1 MADIEYYDD
10 PASRS
15 ASRSASWTATEGV
28 AAASGMSIIVNWI
41 GALMS
46 VALIVGLAIWAWQL
60 TVRDVSGVPV
70 IRALEGP
77 MRVAP
82 ENPGGSVADHQG
94 LAVNR
99 ITEGAEAAPA
109 ADRIVL
115 APAPLDLEEI
125 DLSAASLPA
134 EMTPAAEGT
143 GEETLALIDRLLEEA
158 TPLEPLDPVVE
169 SDDTP
174 GPDPVDAAVAET
186 LSAPARPVIEVIPA
200 SVPGVSRSLRPLSR
214 PEEVV
219 LVASLSASTPAAAR
233 PVAVAA
239 DAAVTELDPDALP
252 AGTRLVQLG
261 AFDDADTAREEWRRL
276 ARLYPDFFVEKD
288 RVIQR
293 AVSGGRAFF
302 RLRAHGFDD
311 LSDAR
316 RFCTALNAQGAPCI
330 PVTVR

>member
-1 MADIEYYDD
+1 MADIEYYDE
-10 PASRS
+10 PASRYD
-15 ASRSASWTATEGV
+15 AEGAV
-28 AAASGMSIIVNWI
+28 AASGMTIIVNWI

-46 VALIVGLAIWAWQL
+46 VALVVGLAIWAWQL

-82 ENPGGSVADHQG
+82 ENPGGTVADHQG

-99 ITEGAEAAPA
+99 ITEGEEAAPA

-125 DLSAASLPA
+125 DLSSASLPA
-134 EMTPAAEGT
+134 DIAAPDEGT
-143 GEETLALIDRLLEEA
+143 GEETLALIDRLLEDA
-158 TPLEPLDPVVE
+158 TPLEPLDPVAAATD
-169 SDDTP
+169 SQP
-174 GPDPVDAAVAET
+174 NPVDAAVAEALAGT
-186 LSAPARPVIEVIPA
+186 PRPTIEVIAA

-214 PEEVV
+214 PENVV
-219 LVASLSASTPAAAR
+219 LVASLDPTTPAIARSAAASS
-233 PVAVAA
+233 VS
-239 DAAVTELDPDALP
+239 ELDPEGLAT
-252 AGTRLVQLG
+252 GTRLVQLG
-261 AFDDADTAREEWRRL
+261 AFDDADTAREEWARL
-276 ARLYPDFFVEKD
+276 ARLYPDFFRDKD

>member
-1 MADIEYYDD
+1 MADIEYYED
-10 PASRS
+10 S
-15 ASRSASWTATEGV
+15 ASRYEAEGAV
-28 AAASGMSIIVNWI
+28 AASGMSIVVNWI

-82 ENPGGSVADHQG
+82 EDPGGSVADHQG

-99 ITEGAEAAPA
+99 ISEGAEAEPA
-109 ADRIVL
+109 AERIVL

-125 DLSAASLPA
+125 DLSSASLPA
-134 EMTPAAEGT
+134 DSTAPADAT

-158 TPLEPLDPVVE
+158 TPLEPLEPGAAAEPVAAIN
-169 SDDTP
+169 
-174 GPDPVDAAVAET
+174 PVDAAVAEALAAT
-186 LSAPARPVIEVIPA
+186 PRPLIDVIPTA
-200 SVPGVSRSLRPLSR
+200 IPGVSRSLRPLSR

-219 LVASLSASTPAAAR
+219 LVASLSPAAPAAAQ
-233 PVAVAA
+233 PAA
-239 DAAVTELDPDALP
+239 ASVSELDPDGLP
-252 AGTRLVQLG
+252 TGTRLVQLG
-261 AFDDADTAREEWRRL
+261 AFDDAETAREEWARL
-276 ARLYPDFFVEKD
+276 ARLYPDFFRDKD
-288 RVIQR
+288 RVVQR

>member
-1 MADIEYYDD
+1 MADIEYYDE
-10 PASRS
+10 PASRYD
-15 ASRSASWTATEGV
+15 TEGAV
-28 AAASGMSIIVNWI
+28 SASGMSIVVNWI

-46 VALIVGLAIWAWQL
+46 VGLVVGLAIWAWQL

-99 ITEGAEAAPA
+99 ITEGAEAAPT

-115 APAPLDLEEI
+115 APAPLDLTEI
-125 DLSAASLPA
+125 DLTSASLPA
-134 EMTPAAEGT
+134 EATPAAQGT
-143 GEETLALIDRLLEEA
+143 GEGTLALIDRLLEEA
-158 TPLEPLDPVVE
+158 TPLEPLDTVTE
-169 SDDTP
+169 ASGAADALN
-174 GPDPVDAAVAET
+174 PVDAAVAEA
-186 LSAPARPVIEVIPA
+186 LAAPPRSAIEVISA
-200 SVPGVSRSLRPLSR
+200 TIPGVSRSLRPLSR
-214 PEEVV
+214 PDEIV
-219 LVASLSASTPAAAR
+219 LVASLDPSSPAAPAR
-233 PVAVAA
+233 PAAVS
-239 DAAVTELDPDALP
+239 VTELDPEALP
-252 AGTRLVQLG
+252 EGTRLVQLG
-261 AFDDADTAREEWRRL
+261 AFDDADTAREEWTRL
-276 ARLYPDFFVEKD
+276 ARLYPDFFLDKD

>member
-1 MADIEYYDD
+1 MADIEYYDE
-10 PASRS
+10 PASRYD
-15 ASRSASWTATEGV
+15 AEGAV
-28 AAASGMSIIVNWI
+28 AASGMTIIVNWI

-46 VALIVGLAIWAWQL
+46 VALVVGLAIWAWQL

-82 ENPGGSVADHQG
+82 ENPGGTVADHQG

-99 ITEGAEAAPA
+99 ITEGEEAAPA

-125 DLSAASLPA
+125 DLSSASLPA
-134 EMTPAAEGT
+134 DIAAPDEGT
-143 GEETLALIDRLLEEA
+143 GEETLALIDRLLEDA
-158 TPLEPLDPVVE
+158 TPLEPLDPVAAATD
-169 SDDTP
+169 SQP
-174 GPDPVDAAVAET
+174 NPVDAAVAEALAGT
-186 LSAPARPVIEVIPA
+186 PRPTIEVIAA

-214 PEEVV
+214 PENVV
-219 LVASLSASTPAAAR
+219 LVASLDPTTPAIARSAAASS
-233 PVAVAA
+233 VS
-239 DAAVTELDPDALP
+239 ELDPEGLAS
-252 AGTRLVQLG
+252 GTRLVQLG
-261 AFDDADTAREEWRRL
+261 AFDDADTAREEWARL
-276 ARLYPDFFVEKD
+276 ARLYPDFFRDKD

>member
-1 MADIEYYDD
+1 MADIEYYED
-10 PASRS
+10 S
-15 ASRSASWTATEGV
+15 ASRYEAEGAV
-28 AAASGMSIIVNWI
+28 AASGMSIVVNWI

-82 ENPGGSVADHQG
+82 EDPGGSVADHQG

-99 ITEGAEAAPA
+99 ISEGAEAEPA
-109 ADRIVL
+109 AERIVL
-115 APAPLDLEEI
+115 APAPLDIEEI
-125 DLSAASLPA
+125 DLSSASLPA
-134 EMTPAAEGT
+134 DSTAPADAT

-158 TPLEPLDPVVE
+158 TPLEPGAAAE
-169 SDDTP
+169 SVAAIN
-174 GPDPVDAAVAET
+174 PVDAAVAEALAAT
-186 LSAPARPVIEVIPA
+186 PRPLIDVIPTA
-200 SVPGVSRSLRPLSR
+200 IPGVSRSLRPLSR

-219 LVASLSASTPAAAR
+219 LVASLSPAAPAAAQ
-233 PVAVAA
+233 PAA
-239 DAAVTELDPDALP
+239 ASVSELDPDGLP
-252 AGTRLVQLG
+252 TGTRLVQLG
-261 AFDDADTAREEWRRL
+261 AFDDAETAREEWARL
-276 ARLYPDFFVEKD
+276 ARLYPDFFRDKD
-288 RVIQR
+288 RVVQR

>member
-1 MADIEYYDD
+1 MADIEYYDE
-10 PASRS
+10 PASRYD
-15 ASRSASWTATEGV
+15 AEGDV
-28 AAASGMSIIVNWI
+28 AASGMAIVVNWI
-41 GALMS
+41 GALLS
-46 VALIVGLAIWAWQL
+46 VGLVVGLAVWAWQL

-125 DLSAASLPA
+125 DLSSASLPA

-143 GEETLALIDRLLEEA
+143 GEETLALIDRLLEDA
-158 TPLEPLDPVVE
+158 TPLAPVAEPRAAAEAENPVE
-169 SDDTP
+169 
-174 GPDPVDAAVAET
+174 AAVAVAMAA
-186 LSAPARPVIEVIPA
+186 SPRPVIEVIPA
-200 SVPGVSRSLRPLSR
+200 TIPGVSRSLRPLSR
-214 PEEVV
+214 PEEIVR
-219 LVASLSASTPAAAR
+219 VASLDPSAPVAAAAAAAAPARPAAAS
-233 PVAVAA
+233 
-239 DAAVTELDPDALP
+239 VTELDPAALP
-252 AGTRLVQLG
+252 EGTRLVQLG
-261 AFDDADTAREEWRRL
+261 AFDDAETAREEWARL
-276 ARLYPDFFVEKD
+276 SRLYPDFFLDKD

>member
-15 ASRSASWTATEGV
+15 EGALAPSGAT
-28 AAASGMSIIVNWI
+28 IIVNWI
-41 GALMS
+41 GALLS
-46 VALIVGLAIWAWQL
+46 VSLVVGLAIWAWQL

-82 ENPGGSVADHQG
+82 ENPGGTVADHQG

-99 ITEGAEAAPA
+99 ITEGAEAAPT

-125 DLSAASLPA
+125 DLTSASLPA
-134 EMTPAAEGT
+134 EATPPSDGT

-158 TPLEPLDPVVE
+158 TPLEPLDPVQNATE
-169 SDDTP
+169 TAA
-174 GPDPVDAAVAET
+174 GEGAAVV
-186 LSAPARPVIEVIPA
+186 PPRPVIEVIAA
-200 SVPGVSRSLRPLSR
+200 SIPGVSRSLRPRSR

-219 LVASLSASTPAAAR
+219 LLASLSLSSPAAAR
-233 PVAVAA
+233 PSAA
-239 DAAVTELDPDALP
+239 TAEVTELDADALST
-252 AGTRLVQLG
+252 GTRLVQLG
-261 AFDDADTAREEWRRL
+261 AFDDAETAREEWTRL
-276 ARLYPDFFVEKD
+276 ARLYPDFFRDKD
-288 RVIQR
+288 RVIQQ
-293 AVSGGRAFF
+293 AMSGGRAFF

-316 RFCTALNAQGAPCI
+316 RFCTALNAQGTPCI

>member
-1 MADIEYYDD
+1 MADIEYYDE
-10 PASRS
+10 PASRYD
-15 ASRSASWTATEGV
+15 TEG
-28 AAASGMSIIVNWI
+28 ATAASGMSIIVNWI

-82 ENPGGSVADHQG
+82 ENPGGTVADHQG

-115 APAPLDLEEI
+115 APAPLDIEEI
-125 DLSAASLPA
+125 DLSSASLPA
-134 EMTPAAEGT
+134 DSTAPADAA

-158 TPLEPLDPVVE
+158 TPLEPLDPVAEPEVAAVE
-169 SDDTP
+169 N
-174 GPDPVDAAVAET
+174 PVEAAVAEA
-186 LSAPARPVIEVIPA
+186 LAGSPRPVIEVISA
-200 SVPGVSRSLRPLSR
+200 AIPGVSRSLRPLSR

-219 LVASLSASTPAAAR
+219 LVASLDPAAPVSAPSAS
-233 PVAVAA
+233 A
-239 DAAVTELDPDALP
+239 DVTELDPEGLAT
-252 AGTRLVQLG
+252 GTRLVQLG
-261 AFDDADTAREEWRRL
+261 AFDDAETAREEWARL
-276 ARLYPDFFVEKD
+276 ARLYPDFFRDKD

>member
-1 MADIEYYDD
+1 MADIEYYDE
-10 PASRS
+10 PASRYD
-15 ASRSASWTATEGV
+15 TEG
-28 AAASGMSIIVNWI
+28 ATAASGMSIIVNWI

-82 ENPGGSVADHQG
+82 ENPGGTVADHQG

-115 APAPLDLEEI
+115 APAPLDIEEI
-125 DLSAASLPA
+125 DLSSASLPA
-134 EMTPAAEGT
+134 DSTAPADAA

-158 TPLEPLDPVVE
+158 TPLEPLEPAAEAEAVAA
-169 SDDTP
+169 
-174 GPDPVDAAVAET
+174 GNPVDAAVAEA
-186 LSAPARPVIEVIPA
+186 LAAAPRPLIDVIPA
-200 SVPGVSRSLRPLSR
+200 TIPGVSRSLRPLSR

-219 LVASLSASTPAAAR
+219 LVASLSPAAPAAAQ
-233 PVAVAA
+233 PAAASVA
-239 DAAVTELDPDALP
+239 ELDPEGLAT
-252 AGTRLVQLG
+252 GTRLVQLG
-261 AFDDADTAREEWRRL
+261 AFDDAETAREEWVRL
-276 ARLYPDFFVEKD
+276 ARLYPDFFRDKD
-288 RVIQR
+288 RVVQR